1 MEVCGNLRPFPSTS
15 TSASYSYVFTVTIFM
30 ELTCRAQWAPWVQY
44 LVSRMPYFSS
54 SPYSCLLPAP
64 LSTPPDHEATVGG
77 CRVKLL
83 TSTLTTTTKEPTP
96 PAALTPL
103 LPPSP
108 TLSPSADLASTVT
121 FSMMVPIRLVSPSSS
136 SDSDYCSRH
145 LSFSCSCCLY
155 HVNGVRLAL
164 MAAFAVTVLDASD
177 QVRTVTSRPKLSRF
191 KIIYRLNLIYTY
203 LG

>member
-1 MEVCGNLRPFPSTS
+1 MPSS
-15 TSASYSYVFTVTIFM
+15 
-30 ELTCRAQWAPWVQY
+30 
-44 LVSRMPYFSS
+44 SS
-54 SPYSCLLPAP
+54 SPSSCLLPPP
-64 LSTPPDHEATVGG
+64 LSTSPDHEATVGG

-121 FSMMVPIRLVSPSSS
+121 FSMMVPICLVSPSSS
-136 SDSDYCSRH
+136 SYSYYCSRH
-145 LSFSCSCCLY
+145 LSFSRSRCLS
-155 HVNGVRLAL
+155 HVNGCIRCDGTWASPAPGVHLAL
-164 MAAFAVTVLDASD
+164 MVMFAVTVLDASYR
-177 QVRTVTSRPKLSRF
+177 VSTVTSRPKLSRF
-191 KIIYRLNLIYTY
+191 KIIYRLNLIYPY